1 MPGSKHDETTDLT
14 SRLRQLAELDTPK
27 LVAPRR
33 PLDDVPSASSAPSA
47 PSVPAPLV
55 SWVMRDVVSGGGRM
69 YALGAKDGPGFASA
83 TWLRQDA
90 RHRMTT

>member
-1 MPGSKHDETTDLT
+1 MLGSKHDETTDLT
-14 SRLRQLAELDTPK
+14 SRLRQLAEFDTPK

-33 PLDDVPSASSAPSA
+33 PLDDVPSAPTAPTT
-47 PSVPAPLV
+47 PAPLV

-83 TWLRQDA
+83 TWLRQGA
-90 RHRMTT
+90 RPIG

>member
-1 MPGSKHDETTDLT
+1 MLGSKHDETMDLT

-33 PLDDVPSASSAPSA
+33 PLDDVPSAPSA

-55 SWVMRDVVSGGGRM
+55 SWVMRDVVSGGGRL
-69 YALGAKDGPGFASA
+69 YALGAKDGPGFVRA
-83 TWLRQDA
+83 TWLRQGA
-90 RHRMTT
+90 RPIG